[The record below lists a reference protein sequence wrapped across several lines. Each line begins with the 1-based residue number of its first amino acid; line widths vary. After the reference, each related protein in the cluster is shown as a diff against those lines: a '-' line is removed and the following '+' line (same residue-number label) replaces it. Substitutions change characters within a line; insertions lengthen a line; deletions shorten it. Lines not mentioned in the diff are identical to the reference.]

1 MKKLV
6 DFRFQYRVN
15 KTNWVDVNDRE
26 NIFYLDEKECEDWLE
41 STEDFDKALEWIR
54 KGSFKECIEIGKT
67 LFTRQDKIVYRSN
80 SERYWIDQTHSS
92 CTRKEFESFEVRGIH
107 ENFNCSIES
116 LKRHL
121 TADRFCEYLVDHGV
135 KYFL

>member
-15 KTNWVDVNDRE
+15 GTNWVDVNDKE
-26 NIFYLDEKECEDWLE
+26 NIFYLDEKECENWLE

-54 KGSFKECIEIGKT
+54 KGLFEECIKIKKT
-67 LFTRQDKIVYRSN
+67 LFTRQDKIVYLSD
-80 SERYWIDQTHSS
+80 SERYWLDQSYST
-92 CTRKEFESFEVRGIH
+92 CTRKKFESFEVRAFYKD
-107 ENFNCSIES
+107 FNCSIES

-135 KYFL
+135 KYSL